1 MAYLKPMPNRKN
13 ILVLDDDPD
22 IGNVIKMILEYQGYA
37 VTVIDRHDKIGPLQ
51 EWSNYDLVII
61 DMLLSGING
70 VDICIQLK
78 KEATTSSLPVLMMS
92 AHPNIMEEYLR
103 AGANDYLRK
112 PFELEELLAKVNH
125 LLNQVHP

>member
-1 MAYLKPMPNRKN
+1 MPNRKN

-51 EWSNYDLVII
+51 EWGRYDLVII

-70 VDICIQLK
+70 VDICMQLK
-78 KEATTSSLPVLMMS
+78 KEAATSTLPVLMMS
-92 AHPNIMEEYLR
+92 AHPHIREEYLR
-103 AGANDYLRK
+103 AGAHDYMRK
-112 PFELEELLAKVNH
+112 PFELEELLSKVNH